1 MACFEH
7 TTCAQYCRLWYTS
20 LVSLCTP
27 PELAYARGR
36 TSANAAYSHT
46 ISAEQLLPVLFSM
59 PESNT
64 TAHLPFR
71 FTGGFA
77 LTTNTIGGILS
88 LQGVIQMIA
97 TMVVFPIVQRRLGTL
112 KTFRMVVLTYPLLYL
127 LVPYLTLV
135 PVKYRMPAIYAI
147 LVWKVTAQAFSF
159 PANNMMLANAT
170 PKRAL
175 GTFNGFAQSSAS
187 FARAIGPSLSGLL
200 EAFGLSKG
208 MLGLP
213 WWFNALVALFG
224 AMLSLFMI
232 EQTRRPRDP
241 EKIDSEEVD
250 APIPPAISPD
260 INAALVA
267 AESTNLPGEGLVSR
281 PSSPS
286 LVRLTMDIR
295 RNARRDSKS

>member
-1 MACFEH
+1 MQEQF
-7 TTCAQYCRLWYTS
+7 R
-20 LVSLCTP
+20 
-27 PELAYARGR
+27 
-36 TSANAAYSHT
+36 ANAAYSHT

-59 PESNT
+59 PESD
-64 TAHLPFR
+64 APPRLPFW

-88 LQGVIQMIA
+88 LQGLIQMVA
-97 TMVVFPIVQRRLGTL
+97 TILVFPIVQRNLGTL
-112 KTFRMVVLTYPLLYL
+112 RTFRMVVLTYPLLYI

-135 PVKYRMPAIYAI
+135 PVSYRMPAIYAI
-147 LVWKVTAQAFSF
+147 LVWKVTAHAFSF

-200 EAFGLSKG
+200 ESAGLSKN

-213 WWFNALVALFG
+213 WWFNALVALLG
-224 AMLSLFMI
+224 AILSLFMV
-232 EQTRRPRDP
+232 EQSRRSF
-241 EKIDSEEVD
+241 DSEKETHEEVSG
-250 APIPPAISPD
+250 PIPPAISPD
-260 INAALVA
+260 INAAMVA
-267 AESTNLPGEGLVSR
+267 AESTNTSADGVLSG
-281 PSSPS
+281 PSSP
-286 LVRLTMDIR
+286 LLIRLSVDIR